1 MERCFIQVTRYLL
14 IRDIARRHL
23 HRLARQG
30 EPKNSKSFDSM
41 LKKSSRL
48 NRRHGSCSDIHTHSQ
63 YLHGQP
69 SDRLLKVCNSSVLK
83 NSKALLF
90 NKFKHSLP
98 QSKCDI
104 MCCIFKSQRASLHSG
119 TSLPQSNCDIMR
131 YIFKFQR
138 ASLHSGTSLN
148 TDRISTL
155 GYIQPDP
162 TESSDSDSD
171 REDGILRPALEA
183 VTPNVEPPHRVSIV
197 PGKGP
202 PSEPPV
208 DCCMSGCANC
218 VWIQYCEELKHYF
231 SDGMGQE
238 IAKEAIENIENPGL
252 KMFLKVE
259 LGFI

>member
-30 EPKNSKSFDSM
+30 ETKNSKSFDSM

-48 NRRHGSCSDIHTHSQ
+48 YRRHGSCSDIHTHSQ

-69 SDRLLKVCNSSVLK
+69 SDRLLKVCNSNVLK

-98 QSKCDI
+98 QSNCDI
-104 MCCIFKSQRASLHSG
+104 MC
-119 TSLPQSNCDIMR
+119 
-131 YIFKFQR
+131 YIFIPQR

-148 TDRISTL
+148 TDCGSTP
-155 GYIQPDP
+155 GNIQPDP
-162 TESSDSDSD
+162 TESSNSDSD
-171 REDGILRPALEA
+171 REDSDLRPALEA
-183 VTPNVEPPHRVSIV
+183 ITPNVEPPHRVSIV

-202 PSEPPV
+202 PPEPPV